1 MKYETRKQFFGCLL
15 TVAGRHK
22 AHFPIILFFKTP
34 WTTRRRLTER
44 AWLFDMFL
52 NCITLSRVAIVKNI
66 HSLLGREKLEKKQ
79 MKMIT
84 VREKVSKIF
93 CMCLFI
99 VQLSFVLLNQLFI
112 IYYIRLRVNSSLPT
126 LVLPN
131 LMYAHQIWSLNAS
144 AFFIWTNVW
153 TFWVWRSPYYWRP
166 VPNLQISLLTVRR
179 HDFPMLS
186 RGNSEQNPTR
196 VTENLEHSDFFFR
209 FSPRQLR

>member
-22 AHFPIILFFKTP
+22 AHFPIILFFKTS

-66 HSLLGREKLEKKQ
+66 HSLLGRGKLEKKQ

-93 CMCLFI
+93 CMRLFI

-144 AFFIWTNVW
+144 AFFIELMYELFGSEEAHTTEDPSL
-153 TFWVWRSPYYWRP
+153 TFKSVYWLYGDMIFQCYLGETR
-166 VPNLQISLLTVRR
+166 NKIR
-179 HDFPMLS
+179 HEWPKI
-186 RGNSEQNPTR
+186 
-196 VTENLEHSDFFFR
+196 
-209 FSPRQLR
+209 